1 MPEAILEI
9 VELESGEVVLR
20 RTDSSAGSSEP
31 FVAIKFSQE
40 AKELV
45 NGNTAHLGRLM
56 ISMGL
61 QMVAKM
67 HKEAMEAAMKEA
79 EAAENAAE
87 EDIKTAKVKTVMMEG
102 TSGCLRKT
110 R

>member
-67 HKEAMEAAMKEA
+67 HKEAMETAMKES
-79 EAAENAAE
+79 EGSSDELLAE
-87 EDIKTAKVKTVMMEG
+87 EDMPPPN
-102 TSGCLRKT
+102 SRLH
-110 R
+110 

>member
-1 MPEAILEI
+1 MPEAILEN

-67 HKEAMEAAMKEA
+67 HKEAMETAMKES
-79 EAAENAAE
+79 EGSSDELLAE
-87 EDIKTAKVKTVMMEG
+87 EDMPPPN
-102 TSGCLRKT
+102 SRLH
-110 R
+110 

>member
-67 HKEAMEAAMKEA
+67 HKEAMETAMKES
-79 EAAENAAE
+79 EGLDESLPE
-87 EDIKTAKVKTVMMEG
+87 EDMPPPN
-102 TSGCLRKT
+102 SRLH
-110 R
+110 

>member
-67 HKEAMEAAMKEA
+67 HKEAMEAAMKES
-79 EAAENAAE
+79 ESSSDESLAE
-87 EDIKTAKVKTVMMEG
+87 EDMPPPN
-102 TSGCLRKT
+102 SRLH
-110 R
+110 

>member
-1 MPEAILEI
+1 MPEAVLEI
-9 VELESGEVVLR
+9 VELESGEIVLR

-31 FVAIKFSQE
+31 FVSIKFSQE

-79 EAAENAAE
+79 EAAEKAAE
-87 EDIKTAKVKTVMMEG
+87 EEDMPPPN
-102 TSGCLRKT
+102 SRLH
-110 R
+110 

>member
-20 RTDSSAGSSEP
+20 RTDSSAGSSQP

-67 HKEAMEAAMKEA
+67 HKEAMEAAIKESESA
-79 EAAENAAE
+79 SDESLPE
-87 EDIKTAKVKTVMMEG
+87 EDMPPPN
-102 TSGCLRKT
+102 SRLH
-110 R
+110 

>member
-1 MPEAILEI
+1 MPEAVLEI
-9 VELESGEVVLR
+9 VELENGEIVLR

-45 NGNTAHLGRLM
+45 NGTAHLGRLM

-87 EDIKTAKVKTVMMEG
+87 EDMPPPN
-102 TSGCLRKT
+102 SRLH
-110 R
+110 

>member
-1 MPEAILEI
+1 
-9 VELESGEVVLR
+9 
-20 RTDSSAGSSEP
+20 
-31 FVAIKFSQE
+31 
-40 AKELV
+40 
-45 NGNTAHLGRLM
+45 M

-87 EDIKTAKVKTVMMEG
+87 EDMPPPN
-102 TSGCLRKT
+102 SRLH
-110 R
+110 

>member
-1 MPEAILEI
+1 MKSFYGVQILAQAQ
-9 VELESGEVVLR
+9 VSRLWR
-20 RTDSSAGSSEP
+20 
-31 FVAIKFSQE
+31 KFSQE

-67 HKEAMEAAMKEA
+67 HKEAMEAAIKESESA
-79 EAAENAAE
+79 SDESLPE
-87 EDIKTAKVKTVMMEG
+87 EDMPPPN
-102 TSGCLRKT
+102 SRLH
-110 R
+110 

>member
-67 HKEAMEAAMKEA
+67 HKEAMEAAIKESESA
-79 EAAENAAE
+79 SDEIGRAH
-87 EDIKTAKVKTVMMEG
+87 V
-102 TSGCLRKT
+102 
-110 R
+110 

>member
-1 MPEAILEI
+1 MPEAVLEI
-9 VELESGEVVLR
+9 VELESGEIVLR

-45 NGNTAHLGRLM
+45 HGNTAHLGRLM

-61 QMVAKM
+61 QLVAKM
-67 HKEAMEAAMKEA
+67 HKEAMDAAMKEA
-79 EAAENAAE
+79 EAAEKAAE
-87 EDIKTAKVKTVMMEG
+87 EEDMPPPN
-102 TSGCLRKT
+102 SRLH
-110 R
+110 